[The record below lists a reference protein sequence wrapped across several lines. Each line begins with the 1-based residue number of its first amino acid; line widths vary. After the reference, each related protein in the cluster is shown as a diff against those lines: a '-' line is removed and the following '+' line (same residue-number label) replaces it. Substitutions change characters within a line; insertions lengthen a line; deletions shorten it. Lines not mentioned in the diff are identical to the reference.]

1 MLAHQQQ
8 INQQEIVVVLEDE
21 CHLLWGDACGY
32 GWGKTIDR
40 VVVQV
45 ANPKSRQSYFGAL
58 NAKTGELLL
67 QPAHKADSAAT
78 VAFLEHLREHYGNKQ
93 VWVIWDNASY
103 HCSQL
108 VKDYL
113 QEVNGQ
119 LPQEQW
125 PLTLIGLATNA
136 PEQNPIE
143 QVWLDGKTKL
153 RKQTGLNTFAQ
164 VKKCFVDSI
173 ADNTYK
179 YEKFKWYFP

>member
-21 CHLLWGDACGY
+21 SHLRWGDACGY
-32 GWGKTIDR
+32 GWGKTTER
-40 VVVQV
+40 VVVPIGN
-45 ANPKSRQSYFGAL
+45 AKERQSYFGAL
-58 NAKTGELLL
+58 NGKTGELFL
-67 QPAHKADSAAT
+67 QPAPKADSAAT
-78 VAFLEHLREHYGNKQ
+78 VAFLEQLRQHYGNKQ
-93 VWVIWDNASY
+93 LWVIWDNASY
-103 HCSQL
+103 HTGQL

-113 QEVNGQ
+113 HKVNGQ

-143 QVWLDGKTKL
+143 QVWLEGKTKL

-164 VKKCFVDSI
+164 VKKCFVDAI
-173 ADNTYK
+173 ATNTYN

>member
-1 MLAHQQQ
+1 VLAHQQQ

-21 CHLLWGDACGY
+21 CHLLWGDVCGY
-32 GWGKTIDR
+32 GWGTTSER
-40 VVVQV
+40 LVVPVGN
-45 ANPKSRQSYFGAL
+45 AKERQSYFGAL
-58 NAKTGELLL
+58 NGKTGELLL
-67 QPAHKADSAAT
+67 QPAQKADSAAT
-78 VAFLEHLREHYGNKQ
+78 VAFLKQLQAHYCQKQ

-113 QEVNGQ
+113 REVNGQ
-119 LPQEQW
+119 LPAEQW

-173 ADNTYK
+173 AANTY
-179 YEKFKWYFP
+179 YYDKFKWYFP

>member
-1 MLAHQQQ
+1 
-8 INQQEIVVVLEDE
+8 VVWADE
-21 CHLLWGDACGY
+21 SHLLWGDVCGY
-32 GWGKTIDR
+32 GWGKTCER
-40 VVVQV
+40 LV
-45 ANPKSRQSYFGAL
+45 APVGNAKARQSYFGAL
-58 NAKTGELLL
+58 NGKTGELLL
-67 QPAHKADSAAT
+67 LPADKANSQT
-78 VAFLEHLREHYGNKQ
+78 TIAFLEHLQAHYLNKK

-113 QEVNGQ
+113 SEVNGQ
-119 LPQEQW
+119 LPPEQW

-153 RKQTGLNTFAQ
+153 RKQAGLKTFAQ
-164 VKKCFVDSI
+164 VKNYFQVSI
-173 ADNTYK
+173 MANTYN

>member
-1 MLAHQQQ
+1 
-8 INQQEIVVVLEDE
+8 VLVADE
-21 CHLLWGDACGY
+21 CHLLWGDVCGY
-32 GWGKTIDR
+32 GWGK
-40 VVVQV
+40 
-45 ANPKSRQSYFGAL
+45 KSERLSVPVSNAKARQSYFGAL
-58 NAKTGELLL
+58 NGKTGELVL
-67 QPAHKADSAAT
+67 QAAPKADSAAT
-78 VAFLEHLREHYGNKQ
+78 VVFLDKLRGHYSNKQ

-103 HCSQL
+103 HTSQL

-113 QEVNGQ
+113 KEVNGQ
-119 LPQEQW
+119 LPQEHW

-153 RKQTGLNTFAQ
+153 RKQADLNTFAQ

-173 ADNTYK
+173 STNTYN

>member
-1 MLAHQQQ
+1 
-8 INQQEIVVVLEDE
+8 VLVDE
-21 CHLLWGDACGY
+21 CHLLWGDVCGY
-32 GWGKTIDR
+32 GWGKTCER
-40 VVVQV
+40 LTAQV
-45 ANPKSRQSYFGAL
+45 INAKDRQSYFGAL
-58 NAKTGELLL
+58 NGKTGHLLV
-67 QPAHKADSAAT
+67 QPAHKADSAT
-78 VAFLEHLREHYGNKQ
+78 RVAFLNQLRQHYLHKQ

-113 QEVNGQ
+113 KEVNGQ
-119 LPQEQW
+119 LPQQHW

-153 RKQTGLNTFAQ
+153 RKQAGLNTFAQ
-164 VKKCFVDSI
+164 VKKYFVESI
-173 ADNTYK
+173 ADNTYN